1 MSIKKETTM
10 ATKTLQQAE
19 QKAREIVD
27 NWAARAALTGWV
39 PGSALFLA
47 GADLVMARQVA
58 DAFGI
63 GAFNEEAL
71 GGVIG
76 SATIGGIV
84 GGVIAEGVGWIPIGG
99 WLVKSAM
106 MAGKAKLI
114 GEAVIEFFR
123 DLSPLPA

>member
-1 MSIKKETTM
+1 MRTI
-10 ATKTLQQAE
+10 QQAE
-19 QKAREIVD
+19 QQAREIVD
-27 NWAARAALTGWV
+27 NWAAGAALTGWV

-63 GAFNEEAL
+63 GMFDEDAL
-71 GGVIG
+71 AATIG
-76 SATIGGIV
+76 SATVGGVV

-106 MAGKAKLI
+106 MAAKAKVI
-114 GEAVIEFFR
+114 GEAVIDYFR
-123 DLSPLPA
+123 DLSPLAA